1 MYYLLL
7 WLSQYSDNWKP
18 TSSFR
23 KTSQTRNPVE
33 LGALTDKTRFGVLA
47 LLPSA
52 DTFAAWLVLF
62 VTHGMHIHWP
72 TCMPHKF
79 KPMYMYTMYIH
90 SMYVYMEYM
99 HMGVNM
105 YTAWCTSAYMYLS
118 IHVHWRTSTKAYMY
132 IDVHVLWRWR
142 TCTLTYQTT
151 KQPTTCYSPGGTRN
165 CRSIQTSYMHA
176 SWTFIW
182 LNPLLTLHCRSIL
195 TSLTR
200 ELHHV
205 NFFHIKIH
213 IFDIKSWVWS
223 HTSSLLQDTK
233 MHD

>member
-7 WLSQYSDNWKP
+7 WLSEYFDNWKP

-72 TCMPHKF
+72 TCMPHKC
-79 KPMYMYTMYIH
+79 KPMYMYTMYMH
-90 SMYVYMEYM
+90 SMYVYMEFM

-118 IHVHWRTSTKAYMY
+118 NKHTCTLTYIHKGIHVYWCTCTLEMAYMY
-132 IDVHVLWRWR
+132 IDVPNN
-142 TCTLTYQTT
+142 QTARR
-151 KQPTTCYSPGGTRN
+151 Y
-165 CRSIQTSYMHA
+165 
-176 SWTFIW
+176 
-182 LNPLLTLHCRSIL
+182 
-195 TSLTR
+195 
-200 ELHHV
+200 
-205 NFFHIKIH
+205 
-213 IFDIKSWVWS
+213 
-223 HTSSLLQDTK
+223 
-233 MHD
+233 